1 MKQLRITQGELSA
14 LQIVTDHLIFTV
26 QGGLKF
32 DTKEEYLRYVSYIA
46 ILYSCW
52 ALPILIQLYTVD
64 NKPIKEQKEGK
75 GDFEPQAVERMIEEL
90 EERIRKAI
98 GEEWQNPSAEKY
110 KENILTD
117 LRRGL
122 MHIARPTAK
131 GE

>member
-1 MKQLRITQGELSA
+1 VKQLRITQGELSA

-26 QGGLKF
+26 QGGLAF

-52 ALPILIQLYTVD
+52 ALPVLMQLYKLE

-75 GDFEPQAVERMIEEL
+75 GNFDPKAVARMIEEL

-98 GEEWQNPSAEKY
+98 GEEWMNPDPSKY
-110 KENILTD
+110 REQIVSD

-122 MHIARPTAK
+122 MHIARPS
-131 GE
+131 

>member
-32 DTKEEYLRYVSYIA
+32 DTKEEYLRYVSSIA

-52 ALPILIQLYTVD
+52 ALPILIQLYTID
-64 NKPIKEQKEGK
+64 NKTIKEQKEGK
-75 GDFEPQAVERMIEEL
+75 GDFDPKAVARMIQEL

-98 GEEWQNPSAEKY
+98 GEEWMNPDPDKY
-110 KENILTD
+110 REQIVSD

-122 MHIARPTAK
+122 MLIARPTTK